1 MRNVSSATDSTF
13 RGSIL
18 PLSMRQKI
26 NSNAGGTGFGVPTTK
41 KSVPT
46 RKAPTQNLKSQDSL
60 WSPSVRQ
67 TINSNAG
74 GGGFGV
80 PAAKKSM
87 SARKTPTQNLK
98 SQDSLWSPS
107 VRQTINSNAGGG
119 GFDVLPTRKA
129 PIQSSLRPPG
139 VRNKI
144 NLNAGGG
151 GFGVPRAR
159 ESVPANRAPM
169 QNLNSKGSFWSP
181 AVREAID
188 SNIGGAGFGSPMR
201 EPRFGIVPG
210 GSQPSF
216 GAAAAPRFGIVPG
229 GSQLSFGAAAAPRV
243 EIVLSRAA
251 KQTPPLSEAEYRA
264 KIEEYVAELSSILKR
279 TGYNDDI
286 VAHRVYMYIEELEE
300 KGLSPAQVLQ
310 HLHGDKDLLLSQSI
324 EDLPF
329 AAELKQIYTRY
340 VAQNAK
346 SSLSLPLNDAYVR
359 DVLYEIIGGTQLSEQ
374 KLETIRHN
382 EEQIAARAVRKA
394 ILAKAQQYVEAEIR
408 NNPGA
413 QKHKTDILIVFH
425 DKADK
430 ILIPV
435 EHDEYQWNAYY
446 SAVLRLAQDVIRQIR
461 NGTILENAGGGVAK
475 TSAPSRFEP
484 SAFGGGASA
493 FGGSSSVK
501 SGAFGGGGISAPSR
515 FESSAFGGGGSAF
528 GGNSSVKSGA
538 FGGGG
543 SSAPSRF
550 EPSAFGGGASA
561 FGGSSSVKSGAF
573 GGGSSAP
580 SDAPPDYAFI
590 VGAPPDYKSVGSA
603 GESGFQTSHGN
614 IGGAGAALPLT
625 QEEIVASW
633 KQDPEIKKAINDAR
647 TQFIDVT
654 HRKAPATIVEW
665 LINRKLNVL
674 ASWGE
679 NSRAKRAE
687 VLRVLKYTPV
697 EALQIVPYFKTL
709 EETFPLYQE
718 KGPKFGIRDT
728 QDDKYLRVTIQT
740 ILSENRNKLGPGMDV
755 NQFLKNMG
763 SNKIVDN
770 ALLYKKMIDIIHAET
785 PNRSVVERNAIWRQ
799 VDEEYKKKV
808 KPDMSWYEKTL
819 LLHTITDQVIRKLH
833 V

>member
-1 MRNVSSATDSTF
+1 
-13 RGSIL
+13 
-18 PLSMRQKI
+18 
-26 NSNAGGTGFGVPTTK
+26 
-41 KSVPT
+41 
-46 RKAPTQNLKSQDSL
+46 
-60 WSPSVRQ
+60 
-67 TINSNAG
+67 
-74 GGGFGV
+74 
-80 PAAKKSM
+80 
-87 SARKTPTQNLK
+87 
-98 SQDSLWSPS
+98 
-107 VRQTINSNAGGG
+107 
-119 GFDVLPTRKA
+119 
-129 PIQSSLRPPG
+129 
-139 VRNKI
+139 
-144 NLNAGGG
+144 
-151 GFGVPRAR
+151 
-159 ESVPANRAPM
+159 
-169 QNLNSKGSFWSP
+169 
-181 AVREAID
+181 
-188 SNIGGAGFGSPMR
+188 
-201 EPRFGIVPG
+201 
-210 GSQPSF
+210 
-216 GAAAAPRFGIVPG
+216 
-229 GSQLSFGAAAAPRV
+229 
-243 EIVLSRAA
+243 
-251 KQTPPLSEAEYRA
+251 
-264 KIEEYVAELSSILKR
+264 
-279 TGYNDDI
+279 
-286 VAHRVYMYIEELEE
+286 MYIEELEE

-446 SAVLRLAQDVIRQIR
+446 SAVLRLAQDIIRQIR
-461 NGTILENAGGGVAK
+461 NGTVLKNAGGGAAK

-501 SGAFGGGGISAPSR
+501 SGAFGGGG
-515 FESSAFGGGGSAF
+515 
-528 GGNSSVKSGA
+528 
-538 FGGGG
+538 
-543 SSAPSRF
+543 
-550 EPSAFGGGASA
+550 
-561 FGGSSSVKSGAF
+561 
-573 GGGSSAP
+573 SSAP

-590 VGAPPDYKSVGSA
+590 VGAPPDYKSVGGASKLGGTVVGGA

-614 IGGAGAALPLT
+614 IGGAGAAFPLT
-625 QEEIVASW
+625 REEIVASW

-755 NQFLKNMG
+755 NQFLKNIG

-785 PNRSVVERNAIWRQ
+785 PNHSVVERNAIWRQ